1 MIKSVLEA
9 LMAVSNVA
17 IIICCI
23 LMIKREIQNRK
34 SLKTLKEKEAALGE
48 LIKGLDIPKPYKKES
63 PDDEI

>member
-1 MIKSVLEA
+1 MIKSVLDVLKE
-9 LMAVSNVA
+9 VSNVA

-34 SLKTLKEKEAALGE
+34 SLKTLKEKEAELGE

-63 PDDEI
+63 LDDEI

>member
-1 MIKSVLEA
+1 MIKNVSDVLRE
-9 LMAVSNVA
+9 VSNVA

-23 LMIKREIQNRK
+23 LMIRREIQNRK
-34 SLKTLKEKEAALGE
+34 SLKTLKEKEATIGE